1 MKPEQDPEVRAGK
14 YGGSIISK
22 IRGLSRYGHRT
33 DAFDFLTGKVPE
45 EDLSDNPY
53 VQSGIYLEKTV
64 GKMFSDKMG
73 LKIRMCNRT
82 MVSKDWPLA
91 QAHIDAKVQ
100 GEDVGVELKTA
111 SEFKKKEWSEHMD
124 PNPVIPVE
132 YRCQINHY
140 LYVTGWKYFWLAVL
154 IGGND
159 FRVFKISRDE
169 KAIQEQ
175 IDEVKSFH
183 ERYVSKRISPPA
195 RTPDEA
201 LYQYPFADEDEEE
214 IVADPLLINFIA
226 EGKKIIQEEKELKL
240 RKDEN
245 KKNIQNI
252 MKSASVAVDPGT
264 NKELVTWKNGS
275 RAGIDTKA
283 LQKEMPELWH
293 EDRFG
298 VTSTFRTFKIL

>member
-1 MKPEQDPEVRAGK
+1 MRPEQNPEVRAGK
-14 YGGSIISK
+14 YGGGIIAE
-22 IRGLSRYGHRT
+22 IRGLSRYRHRT
-33 DAFDFLTGKVPE
+33 DAFDFLTGKVPQ
-45 EDLSDNPY
+45 EDLKDNPY

-73 LKIRMCNRT
+73 LKIRMCSRT

-91 QAHIDAKVQ
+91 QAHIDAKIQ
-100 GEDVGVELKTA
+100 GEDVGLELKTA

-124 PNPVIPVE
+124 PNPRIPIE

-140 LYVTGWKYFWLAVL
+140 LYVSGWKYFWLAVL

-159 FRVFKISRDE
+159 FRVFKIERDE
-169 KAIQEQ
+169 KEIQEQ
-175 IDEVKSFH
+175 IEEVKSFH
-183 ERYVSKRISPPA
+183 ENYVAKGISPPA

-201 LYQYPFADEDEEE
+201 LYQFPFADQTEES
-214 IVADPLLINFIA
+214 IIADKTLLELIA
-226 EGKKIIQEEKELKL
+226 EGKAISLEEKEVKYRKEAN
-240 RKDEN
+240 RKD
-245 KKNIQNI
+245 IQNI

-264 NKELVTWKNGS
+264 NKEVVTWKNGTRS
-275 RAGIDTKA
+275 DIDRKK

>member
-1 MKPEQDPEVRAGK
+1 
-14 YGGSIISK
+14 
-22 IRGLSRYGHRT
+22 
-33 DAFDFLTGKVPE
+33 
-45 EDLSDNPY
+45 
-53 VQSGIYLEKTV
+53 
-64 GKMFSDKMG
+64 
-73 LKIRMCNRT
+73 
-82 MVSKDWPLA
+82 
-91 QAHIDAKVQ
+91 
-100 GEDVGVELKTA
+100 
-111 SEFKKKEWSEHMD
+111 MD

-264 NKELVTWKNGS
+264 NKELVTWRNGS